1 MKVGVGWR
9 QAARG
14 GGRSARGEAHQPTPA
29 VPPAPR
35 PGNALDWA
43 LRQVD
48 ASLERAETAPPPGAR
63 ALLDAARGPAGR
75 AAAAGAAAA
84 ARGVA
89 AAGGAAVKAA
99 LPVGKWALGAGVKA
113 AAALARR
120 AAEKKT
126 KG

>member
-1 MKVGVGWR
+1 M
-9 QAARG
+9 AAGGKGRRPERERRG
-14 GGRSARGEAHQPTPA
+14 APTDPRCPA
-29 VPPAPR
+29 PAPR

-43 LRQVD
+43 LRKVD

-99 LPVGKWALGAGVKA
+99 LPVGKWALGASVKA